1 MDQEFECEWG
11 KNQGSPQVFIFGRG
25 RRCQCPICR
34 LQEGKDKKVGL
45 GAVWWAKK
53 RTKKYEEKKFLY
65 RMLRYVGVFE
75 ALTIF
80 FEDTKNFKIESM
92 VLNRNY
98 IDHGMNRKNVRKK
111 DCIQLFLLLYN
122 LCIVL
127 EYKEIRELIKI
138 R

>member
-1 MDQEFECEWG
+1 
-11 KNQGSPQVFIFGRG
+11 
-25 RRCQCPICR
+25 
-34 LQEGKDKKVGL
+34 
-45 GAVWWAKK
+45 
-53 RTKKYEEKKFLY
+53 
-65 RMLRYVGVFE
+65 
-75 ALTIF
+75 
-80 FEDTKNFKIESM
+80 M